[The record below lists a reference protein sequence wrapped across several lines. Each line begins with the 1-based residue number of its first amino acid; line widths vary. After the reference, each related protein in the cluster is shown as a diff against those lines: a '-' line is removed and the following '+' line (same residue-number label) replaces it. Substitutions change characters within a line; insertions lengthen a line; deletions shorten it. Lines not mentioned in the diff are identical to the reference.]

1 MKLMQLV
8 YCSQPF
14 GYSLEILSA
23 ILIASRANN
32 RKRDITG
39 ALICR
44 SDIFLQLLEGPEQ
57 QVKSTYAA
65 IQNDD
70 RHINIYHLLD
80 QNVDKRLFP
89 AWAMKDDPVKTWM
102 WSREEVSNG
111 IVKSLSKT
119 RSKKFLLN
127 FLKKRQFLIFRQC
140 LSM

>member
-23 ILIASRANN
+23 ILVASRANN
-32 RKRDITG
+32 RKNDITG

-44 SDIFLQLLEGPEQ
+44 SDIFLQLLEGPVQ
-57 QVKSTYAA
+57 NVKNTYEA

-70 RHINIYHLLD
+70 RHINVYHLID
-80 QNVDKRLFP
+80 QPVKKRLFP

-102 WSREEVSNG
+102 WSREDVSKG
-111 IVKSLSKT
+111 IVKGLSKAEVEEVFVKLSQEST
-119 RSKKFLLN
+119 IFN
-127 FLKKRQFLIFRQC
+127 F
-140 LSM
+140 

>member
-23 ILIASRANN
+23 ILVASRANN
-32 RKRDITG
+32 RKHDISG

-57 QVKSTYAA
+57 QVKNTYDA
-65 IQNDD
+65 IQKDD
-70 RHINIYHLLD
+70 RHV
-80 QNVDKRLFP
+80 NVYNLIDRPVEKRLFP

-102 WSREEVSNG
+102 WSQEEVSNG
-111 IVKSLSKT
+111 IVKSLSQKQVEEV
-119 RSKKFLLN
+119 
-127 FLKKRQFLIFRQC
+127 FLKLSEEATIFNF
-140 LSM
+140 

>member
-23 ILIASRANN
+23 ILVASRANN
-32 RKRDITG
+32 RKNDITG

-57 QVKSTYAA
+57 NVKNTYEA

-70 RHINIYHLLD
+70 RHINVYHLID
-80 QNVDKRLFP
+80 QPVKKRLFP
-89 AWAMKDDPVKTWM
+89 AWAMKDDPIKTWM
-102 WSREEVSNG
+102 WSREDVSKG
-111 IVKSLSKT
+111 IVKGLSKAEVEEVFVKLSQEAT
-119 RSKKFLLN
+119 IFN
-127 FLKKRQFLIFRQC
+127 F
-140 LSM
+140 

>member
-23 ILIASRANN
+23 ILVTSRANN
-32 RKRDITG
+32 RKHDISG

-57 QVKSTYAA
+57 QVKNTYNA

-70 RHINIYHLLD
+70 RHVNVYHLID
-80 QNVDKRLFP
+80 RPIEKRLFP

-102 WSREEVSNG
+102 WSREQVSNG
-111 IVKSLSKT
+111 IVKSLSEAEVEGVF
-119 RSKKFLLN
+119 SKLSKEATIFN
-127 FLKKRQFLIFRQC
+127 F
-140 LSM
+140 

>member
-23 ILIASRANN
+23 ILVASRANN
-32 RKRDITG
+32 RKNDITG

-44 SDIFLQLLEGPEQ
+44 SDIFLQLLEGPEKN
-57 QVKSTYAA
+57 VKNTYEA

-70 RHINIYHLLD
+70 RHINVYHLID
-80 QNVDKRLFP
+80 QPVKKRLFP

-102 WSREEVSNG
+102 WSREDVSKG
-111 IVKSLSKT
+111 IVKGLSKAEVEEVFVKL
-119 RSKKFLLN
+119 SKEATIFN
-127 FLKKRQFLIFRQC
+127 F
-140 LSM
+140 

>member
-23 ILIASRANN
+23 ILVASRANN
-32 RKRDITG
+32 RKNNVTG

-57 QVKSTYAA
+57 RVKNTYEA

-70 RHINIYHLLD
+70 RHINVYHLID
-80 QNVDKRLFP
+80 QPVKKRLFP

-102 WSREEVSNG
+102 WSREDVSKG
-111 IVKSLSKT
+111 IVKGLSKAAVEEVFVKL
-119 RSKKFLLN
+119 SKEATIFN
-127 FLKKRQFLIFRQC
+127 F
-140 LSM
+140 

>member
-14 GYSLEILSA
+14 GFSLEILSA
-23 ILIASRANN
+23 ILVASRANN
-32 RKRDITG
+32 RKYDITG

-57 QVKSTYAA
+57 QVKNTYDA

-70 RHINIYHLLD
+70 RHV
-80 QNVDKRLFP
+80 NVYNLIDRPIEKRLFP

-102 WSREEVSNG
+102 WSQEEVSNG
-111 IVKSLSKT
+111 IVKSLSEKEVEEV
-119 RSKKFLLN
+119 
-127 FLKKRQFLIFRQC
+127 FLKLSKEATIFNF
-140 LSM
+140 

>member
-39 ALICR
+39 ALIWR

-57 QVKSTYAA
+57 QVKSTFAA

-80 QNVDKRLFP
+80 QNVDNRLFP

-111 IVKSLSKT
+111 IVKSLSKAEIEEVFVKL
-119 RSKKFLLN
+119 SKEATIFN
-127 FLKKRQFLIFRQC
+127 F
-140 LSM
+140 

>member
-8 YCSQPF
+8 YCSKPF
-14 GYSLEILSA
+14 GYNLEILSA

-70 RHINIYHLLD
+70 RHINIYHLLE

-89 AWAMKDDPVKTWM
+89 AWAMKDDPIKTWM

-111 IVKSLSKT
+111 IVTSLSKAEIEEVFVKL
-119 RSKKFLLN
+119 SKEATIFN
-127 FLKKRQFLIFRQC
+127 F
-140 LSM
+140 

>member
-14 GYSLEILSA
+14 GFSLEILSA
-23 ILIASRANN
+23 ILVASRANN
-32 RKRDITG
+32 RKYDITG

-57 QVKSTYAA
+57 QVKNTYDA

-70 RHINIYHLLD
+70 RHV
-80 QNVDKRLFP
+80 NVYGLIDRPIEKRLFP

-111 IVKSLSKT
+111 IVKSLSET
-119 RSKKFLLN
+119 EVEEV
-127 FLKKRQFLIFRQC
+127 FLKLSKEATIFNF
-140 LSM
+140 

>member
-89 AWAMKDDPVKTWM
+89 AWSMKDDPVKTWM

-111 IVKSLSKT
+111 IVKSLSKAEIEQVFVKLSQEAT
-119 RSKKFLLN
+119 LFN
-127 FLKKRQFLIFRQC
+127 F
-140 LSM
+140 

>member
-39 ALICR
+39 TLICR

-57 QVKSTYAA
+57 QVKKTYEV

-80 QNVDKRLFP
+80 QKVDKRLFP
-89 AWAMKDDPVKTWM
+89 AWAMKDDPIKTWM

-119 RSKKFLLN
+119 EVEQVFIKLSKEATIFN
-127 FLKKRQFLIFRQC
+127 F
-140 LSM
+140 

>member
-1 MKLMQLV
+1 MQLV

-23 ILIASRANN
+23 ILVASRANN
-32 RKRDITG
+32 RKNNITG

-57 QVKSTYAA
+57 NVKNTYEA

-70 RHINIYHLLD
+70 RHINVYHLID
-80 QNVDKRLFP
+80 QPVKKRLFP

-102 WSREEVSNG
+102 WSREDVSKG
-111 IVKSLSKT
+111 IVKSLSKAEVEEVFNKL
-119 RSKKFLLN
+119 SKEAAIFN
-127 FLKKRQFLIFRQC
+127 F
-140 LSM
+140 

>member
-14 GYSLEILSA
+14 GFSLEILSA
-23 ILIASRANN
+23 ILVASRANN
-32 RKRDITG
+32 RKHDITG

-57 QVKSTYAA
+57 QVKNTYDA

-70 RHINIYHLLD
+70 RHVNVYNLIN
-80 QNVDKRLFP
+80 QPVEKRLFP

-111 IVKSLSKT
+111 IVKSLSEVEVEDV
-119 RSKKFLLN
+119 
-127 FLKKRQFLIFRQC
+127 FLKLSKEATIFNF
-140 LSM
+140 

>member
-14 GYSLEILSA
+14 GYNLEILSA

-32 RKRDITG
+32 RKQEITG
-39 ALICR
+39 TLICR

-57 QVKSTYAA
+57 HVKKTYEA
-65 IQNDD
+65 IQKDD
-70 RHINIYHLLD
+70 RHINVYPLLE
-80 QNVDKRLFP
+80 QFSQKRLFP

-111 IVKSLSKT
+111 IVKSLSKAEVEKVFVKL
-119 RSKKFLLN
+119 SKEATIFN
-127 FLKKRQFLIFRQC
+127 F
-140 LSM
+140 

>member
-1 MKLMQLV
+1 MKLMQLA

-23 ILIASRANN
+23 ILVASRANN
-32 RKRDITG
+32 RKNDITG

-57 QVKSTYAA
+57 QVKNTFEA

-80 QNVDKRLFP
+80 KNVDKRLFP
-89 AWAMKDDPVKTWM
+89 AWAMKDDPVKSWM
-102 WSREEVSNG
+102 WSKREIADGAVQEL
-111 IVKSLSKT
+111 SL
-119 RSKKFLLN
+119 
-127 FLKKRQFLIFRQC
+127 IHI
-140 LSM
+140 

>member
-1 MKLMQLV
+1 MQLV

-14 GYSLEILSA
+14 GFSLEILSA
-23 ILIASRANN
+23 ILVASRANN
-32 RKRDITG
+32 RKYNITG

-57 QVKSTYAA
+57 QVKNTYDA

-70 RHINIYHLLD
+70 RHVNVYNLINRPIE
-80 QNVDKRLFP
+80 KRLFP

-111 IVKSLSKT
+111 IVKRLSEKEVEEVFLKLSKEAT
-119 RSKKFLLN
+119 IFN
-127 FLKKRQFLIFRQC
+127 F
-140 LSM
+140 

>member
-70 RHINIYHLLD
+70 RHINIYHLLE

-89 AWAMKDDPVKTWM
+89 AWAMKDDPIKTWM

-111 IVKSLSKT
+111 IVTSLSKAEIEEVFVKL
-119 RSKKFLLN
+119 SKEATIFN
-127 FLKKRQFLIFRQC
+127 F
-140 LSM
+140 

>member
-23 ILIASRANN
+23 ILVASRANN
-32 RKRDITG
+32 RKHDITG

-57 QVKSTYAA
+57 QVKNTYDA
-65 IQNDD
+65 IQKDD
-70 RHINIYHLLD
+70 RHVNVYNLINRP
-80 QNVDKRLFP
+80 VEKRLFP

-102 WSREEVSNG
+102 WSREQVSNG
-111 IVKSLSKT
+111 IVKSLSEAEVEEV
-119 RSKKFLLN
+119 
-127 FLKKRQFLIFRQC
+127 FLKLSEEATIFNF
-140 LSM
+140 

>member
-14 GYSLEILSA
+14 GFSLEILSA
-23 ILIASRANN
+23 ILVASRANN
-32 RKRDITG
+32 RKYDITG

-57 QVKSTYAA
+57 QVKNTYDA

-70 RHINIYHLLD
+70 RHVNVYNLINRP
-80 QNVDKRLFP
+80 VEKRLFP

-102 WSREEVSNG
+102 WSQEEVSNG
-111 IVKSLSKT
+111 IVKSLSEKEVEEV
-119 RSKKFLLN
+119 
-127 FLKKRQFLIFRQC
+127 FLKLSKEATIFNF
-140 LSM
+140 

>member
-23 ILIASRANN
+23 ILVASRANN
-32 RKRDITG
+32 RKNDITG

-44 SDIFLQLLEGPEQ
+44 SDIFLQLLEGPTQ
-57 QVKSTYAA
+57 NVKNTYEA

-70 RHINIYHLLD
+70 RHINVYHLLD
-80 QNVDKRLFP
+80 QPVKKRLFP

-102 WSREEVSNG
+102 WSREDVSKG
-111 IVKSLSKT
+111 IVKGLSKAEVEEVFVKLSQEAT
-119 RSKKFLLN
+119 IFN
-127 FLKKRQFLIFRQC
+127 F
-140 LSM
+140 

>member
-1 MKLMQLV
+1 MKLMQLA

-23 ILIASRANN
+23 ILVASRANN
-32 RKRDITG
+32 RKNDITG

-44 SDIFLQLLEGPEQ
+44 SDIFLQLLEGPEH
-57 QVKSTYAA
+57 QVKNTFEA

-70 RHINIYHLLD
+70 RHINVHHLIN
-80 QNVDKRLFP
+80 QPVEKRLFP

-111 IVKSLSKT
+111 IVKSLSEEEIEEV
-119 RSKKFLLN
+119 
-127 FLKKRQFLIFRQC
+127 FLKLAKEATIFDF
-140 LSM
+140 

>member
-1 MKLMQLV
+1 MKLIQLV

-14 GYSLEILSA
+14 GYSLEILSS

-70 RHINIYHLLD
+70 RHINIYHLLE

-89 AWAMKDDPVKTWM
+89 AWAMKDDPIKTWM

-111 IVKSLSKT
+111 IVTSLSKAEIEEVFVKL
-119 RSKKFLLN
+119 SKEATIFN
-127 FLKKRQFLIFRQC
+127 F
-140 LSM
+140 

>member
-1 MKLMQLV
+1 MKLMKLA

-23 ILIASRANN
+23 ILVASRANN
-32 RKRDITG
+32 RKNDITG

-57 QVKSTYAA
+57 QVKNTFEA

-70 RHINIYHLLD
+70 RHINVQHLIN
-80 QNVDKRLFP
+80 QPVEKRLFP

-111 IVKSLSKT
+111 IVKSLSEKEVEEV
-119 RSKKFLLN
+119 
-127 FLKKRQFLIFRQC
+127 FLK
-140 LSM
+140 LSKEATVFNF

>member
-8 YCSQPF
+8 YCSKPF

-70 RHINIYHLLD
+70 RHINIYNLLE

-89 AWAMKDDPVKTWM
+89 AWAMKDDPIKTWM

-111 IVKSLSKT
+111 IVTSLSKAEIEEVFVKL
-119 RSKKFLLN
+119 SKEATIFN
-127 FLKKRQFLIFRQC
+127 F
-140 LSM
+140 

>member
-23 ILIASRANN
+23 ILVASRANN
-32 RKRDITG
+32 RKCDITG

-57 QVKSTYAA
+57 QVKNTYDA

-70 RHINIYHLLD
+70 RHV
-80 QNVDKRLFP
+80 NVYNLIDRPIEKRLFP
-89 AWAMKDDPVKTWM
+89 AGDMKDDPIKTWM

-111 IVKSLSKT
+111 IVKSLSEKEVEEV
-119 RSKKFLLN
+119 
-127 FLKKRQFLIFRQC
+127 FLKLSKEATIFNF
-140 LSM
+140 